1 MPNLNNN
8 NKGRVEIF
16 STLPFFISVR
26 MNNLNQNTQLDN
38 IKRIRIGNDIR
49 LRINLLNMKGVDT
62 INIKSIKVYIINTS
76 REKEK
81 ADKIANCTKF
91 ISRFPCEPHHPAF
104 EPSAYDLNLAGLPR
118 YYAYPEHHCHYFYH
132 GFGLHPDWSHIY
144 PVENCTNDTEFIAP
158 VQATEYKDQVDA
170 YFPANSQLYCGV
182 YKIVVVA
189 RIYQPGYGLD
199 NLRTITM
206 DYNNI
211 FRLVDDSTGTNS
223 DVTIEIGA
231 ASEVGVQGLELSGST
246 DMIVGETQF
255 ISTVF
260 TPSNATNKQITC
272 TTSGSSVET
281 VALSSAGFM
290 ARATQLPNPAA
301 GDTYGTVVVTSYD
314 NSSVSASI
322 KIKVHN
328 YATAVTLGTNN
339 SISIPAKTSITVNPS
354 VLLESADIVTNYK
367 ISGKT
372 HNAAQLV
379 VDGIYI
385 KMQDGP
391 DLYEPLYGNYATVT
405 EVGNMSNDI
414 IITNNGINTIPAIL
428 RVKIVSNIVDEHK
441 QNIEKTFD
449 IQLQPSTAVTT
460 EDKYIQSGVYNKQ
473 NSNIELSRSD
483 NTIVNVDLSDELGW
497 YEGE

>member
-1 MPNLNNN
+1 MNNN
-8 NKGRVEIF
+8 I
-16 STLPFFISVR
+16 
-26 MNNLNQNTQLDN
+26 LNQDTQLDN
-38 IKRIRIGNDIR
+38 VKRIRIGNDIR
-49 LRINLLNMKGVDT
+49 LRINLMNMKGIDT

-144 PVENCTNDTEFIAP
+144 PVNNCTNDTEFIAP

-231 ASEVGVQGLELSGST
+231 ASEVSVQGLELNGST
-246 DMIVGETQF
+246 EMIVGETQF

-260 TPSNATNKQITC
+260 TPSNATNKQVTC
-272 TTSGSSVET
+272 TTSGNSVET
-281 VALSSAGFM
+281 AALSPSGIM
-290 ARATQLPNPAA
+290 VRATQLPNPAA
-301 GDTYGTVVVTSYD
+301 GDTYGTIIATSYD

-328 YATAVTLGTNN
+328 YATQVTLGTHN
-339 SISIPAKTSITVNPS
+339 SVSIPSKASLTINPS
-354 VLLESADIVTNYK
+354 VLLENNDIVSNYK
-367 ISGKT
+367 IGGKT

-385 KMQDGP
+385 KTQNGP
-391 DLYEPLYGNYATVT
+391 NIYEPVYGNYATVT
-405 EVGNMSNDI
+405 EVGNASNDI
-414 IITNNGINTIPAIL
+414 IITNNGFNTVPAIL
-428 RVKIVSNIVDEHK
+428 RVKVVSNIIDLHK

-449 IQLQPSTAVTT
+449 IQLQPTTIVTS

-483 NTIVNVDLSDELGW
+483 NTVVNVDLSDELGW

>member
-1 MPNLNNN
+1 MNNN
-8 NKGRVEIF
+8 I
-16 STLPFFISVR
+16 
-26 MNNLNQNTQLDN
+26 LNQDTQLDN

-49 LRINLLNMKGVDT
+49 LRINLLNMKGIDT

-144 PVENCTNDTEFIAP
+144 PVNNCTNDTEFIAP

-246 DMIVGETQF
+246 DMVVGETQF
-255 ISTVF
+255 ISTIF

-272 TTSGSSVET
+272 TTSGSSIEA
-281 VALSSAGFM
+281 VALSSAGFI

-301 GDTYGTVVVTSYD
+301 GDTYGTVAVTSYD
-314 NSSVSASI
+314 NNSVSAFI

-328 YATAVTLGTNN
+328 YAIAVTLGTNN
-339 SISIPAKTSITVNPS
+339 SISIPAKASVTINPS
-354 VLLESADIVTNYK
+354 VLLENADIVSNYK
-367 ISGKT
+367 IGSKT

-379 VDGIYI
+379 VDGVYI
-385 KMQDGP
+385 KTQGGS
-391 DLYEPLYGNYATVT
+391 DLYEPHYSNYATVT
-405 EVGNMSNDI
+405 EVGNASNDI
-414 IITNNGINTIPAIL
+414 IITNNGLNTISAIL
-428 RVKIVSNIVDEHK
+428 RVKVVSNIVDEHK

-449 IQLQPSTAVTT
+449 IQLQPTTIVTS

-483 NTIVNVDLSDELGW
+483 NTVVNVDLSDELGW

>member
-1 MPNLNNN
+1 MNNN
-8 NKGRVEIF
+8 I
-16 STLPFFISVR
+16 
-26 MNNLNQNTQLDN
+26 LNQDTQLDN

-49 LRINLLNMKGVDT
+49 LRINLLNMKGIDT

-246 DMIVGETQF
+246 DMVVGETQF

-281 VALSSAGFM
+281 VALSSAGFI

-367 ISGKT
+367 ISSKT

-391 DLYEPLYGNYATVT
+391 DLYEPLYSNYATVT

-428 RVKIVSNIVDEHK
+428 RVRVVSNIVDMNK
-441 QNIEKTFD
+441 DNIEKTFD
-449 IQLQPSTAVTT
+449 IQLQPSTTVTT
-460 EDKYIQSGVYNKQ
+460 EDKYIQSGIYNKQ

-483 NTIVNVDLSDELGW
+483 NTVINVDLSDELGW

>member
-1 MPNLNNN
+1 MNNN
-8 NKGRVEIF
+8 I
-16 STLPFFISVR
+16 
-26 MNNLNQNTQLDN
+26 LNQDTQLDN

-49 LRINLLNMKGVDT
+49 LRINLLNMKGIDT

-231 ASEVGVQGLELSGST
+231 ASEIGVQGLELSGST
-246 DMIVGETQF
+246 DMVVGETQF

-314 NSSVSASI
+314 NNFVSASI

-328 YATAVTLGTNN
+328 YATAVTLGTR
-339 SISIPAKTSITVNPS
+339 SAVSIPAKTSVTINPS
-354 VLLESADIVTNYK
+354 VLLENNDVVSNYK
-367 ISGKT
+367 ISSKT
-372 HNAAQLV
+372 YNATQFV
-379 VDGIYI
+379 VDGVYTKTQGGSDVYDPI
-385 KMQDGP
+385 
-391 DLYEPLYGNYATVT
+391 YGNYVAID
-405 EVGNMSNDI
+405 EIGNIANDI
-414 IITNNGINTIPAIL
+414 VITNKGVNTTPVIL
-428 RVKIVSNIVDEHK
+428 RVRVVSNIVDMNK
-441 QNIEKTFD
+441 DNIEKTFD
-449 IQLQPSTAVTT
+449 IQLQPSTNVTT
-460 EDKYIQSGVYNKQ
+460 DDKYIQSGVYNKQ
-473 NSNIELSRSD
+473 NNNIELSRSD

>member
-49 LRINLLNMKGVDT
+49 LRINLLDMKGVDT

-281 VALSSAGFM
+281 VALSSAGFV

-473 NSNIELSRSD
+473 NSNIQLYRSD

>member
-1 MPNLNNN
+1 MNNN
-8 NKGRVEIF
+8 I
-16 STLPFFISVR
+16 
-26 MNNLNQNTQLDN
+26 LNQDTQLDN

-49 LRINLLNMKGVDT
+49 LRINLLNMKGIDT

-91 ISRFPCEPHHPAF
+91 ISRFPCEPHHTAF

-170 YFPANSQLYCGV
+170 YFPANNQLYCGV

-231 ASEVGVQGLELSGST
+231 ASEVGVQGLKLSGST
-246 DMIVGETQF
+246 DMVVGETQF

-260 TPSNATNKQITC
+260 TPSNAANKQITC

-281 VALSSAGFM
+281 VALSSTGFM
-290 ARATQLPNPAA
+290 ARATQLPNPAV

-314 NSSVSASI
+314 NNSVSASI

-328 YATAVTLGTNN
+328 YATAVTLGTR
-339 SISIPAKTSITVNPS
+339 SAVSIPAKTSVTINPS
-354 VLLESADIVTNYK
+354 VLLENNDVVSNYK
-367 ISGKT
+367 TGSKT
-372 HNAAQLV
+372 YDATQFV
-379 VDGIYI
+379 VDGVYI
-385 KMQDGP
+385 KTQDGS
-391 DLYEPLYGNYATVT
+391 DIYDPLYGNHVAIDKI
-405 EVGNMSNDI
+405 GNIANDI
-414 IITNNGINTIPAIL
+414 VITNKGVNTTPVIL
-428 RVKIVSNIVDEHK
+428 RVRVISNIVDMNK
-441 QNIEKTFD
+441 NNIEKTFD
-449 IQLQPSTAVTT
+449 IQLQPYTNVTT
-460 EDKYIQSGVYNKQ
+460 DDKYIQSGVYNKQ
-473 NSNIELSRSD
+473 NNNIELSRSD
-483 NTIVNVDLSDELGW
+483 NTIVNIDLSDELGW

>member
-1 MPNLNNN
+1 MNNN
-8 NKGRVEIF
+8 I
-16 STLPFFISVR
+16 
-26 MNNLNQNTQLDN
+26 LNQDTQLDN
-38 IKRIRIGNDIR
+38 VKRIRIGNDIR
-49 LRINLLNMKGVDT
+49 LRINLLNMKGIDT

-158 VQATEYKDQVDA
+158 VRATEYKDQVDA
-170 YFPANSQLYCGV
+170 YFPANNQLYCGV

-246 DMIVGETQF
+246 DMVVGETQF
-255 ISTVF
+255 VGTIF

-314 NSSVSASI
+314 NNSVSASI

-328 YATAVTLGTNN
+328 YATAVTLGTR
-339 SISIPAKTSITVNPS
+339 SAVLIPAKASVTINPS
-354 VLLESADIVTNYK
+354 VLLENNDVVSNYK
-367 ISGKT
+367 IGSKT
-372 HNAAQLV
+372 HNATQFV
-379 VDGIYI
+379 VDGVYTKTQGGSDVYDPI
-385 KMQDGP
+385 
-391 DLYEPLYGNYATVT
+391 YGNYVAID
-405 EVGNMSNDI
+405 EIGNIANDI
-414 IITNNGINTIPAIL
+414 VITNKGVNTTPVIL
-428 RVKIVSNIVDEHK
+428 RVRVVSNIVDMNK
-441 QNIEKTFD
+441 DNIEKTFD
-449 IQLQPSTAVTT
+449 IQLQPSTNVTT
-460 EDKYIQSGVYNKQ
+460 DDKYIQSGVYNKQ
-473 NSNIELSRSD
+473 NNNIELSRSD

>member
-1 MPNLNNN
+1 MNNN
-8 NKGRVEIF
+8 I
-16 STLPFFISVR
+16 
-26 MNNLNQNTQLDN
+26 LNQDTLLDN

-49 LRINLLNMKGVDT
+49 LRINLLNMNGIDT

-170 YFPANSQLYCGV
+170 YFPANNQLYCGV

-246 DMIVGETQF
+246 DMVVEETQF

-281 VALSSAGFM
+281 IALSSAGFM
-290 ARATQLPNPAA
+290 VRATQLPNPAA

-314 NSSVSASI
+314 NNSVSASI

-328 YATAVTLGTNN
+328 YATAVTLGTR
-339 SISIPAKTSITVNPS
+339 SAVSIPAKASVTINPS
-354 VLLESADIVTNYK
+354 VLLENNDVVSNYK
-367 ISGKT
+367 IGSKT
-372 HNAAQLV
+372 HNATQFV
-379 VDGIYI
+379 VDGVYT
-385 KMQDGP
+385 KTWDGSDVYDP
-391 DLYEPLYGNYATVT
+391 IYGNYVAID
-405 EVGNMSNDI
+405 EIGNIANDI
-414 IITNNGINTIPAIL
+414 VITNKGVNTTPVIL
-428 RVKIVSNIVDEHK
+428 RVRVVSNIVDMNK
-441 QNIEKTFD
+441 DNIEKTFD
-449 IQLQPSTAVTT
+449 IQLQPSTNITT
-460 EDKYIQSGVYNKQ
+460 NDKYIQSGVYNKQ
-473 NSNIELSRSD
+473 NNNIELSRSD

>member
-1 MPNLNNN
+1 
-8 NKGRVEIF
+8 
-16 STLPFFISVR
+16 
-26 MNNLNQNTQLDN
+26 
-38 IKRIRIGNDIR
+38 
-49 LRINLLNMKGVDT
+49 MKGIDT

-118 YYAYPEHHCHYFYH
+118 YYAYPEYHCHYFYH

-170 YFPANSQLYCGV
+170 YFPANNQLYCGV

-246 DMIVGETQF
+246 DMVVGETQF
-255 ISTVF
+255 VGTIF

-281 VALSSAGFM
+281 VALSSAGFI

-314 NSSVSASI
+314 NNSVSASI

-328 YATAVTLGTNN
+328 YATAVTLGTR
-339 SISIPAKTSITVNPS
+339 SAVSIPAKTSVTINPS
-354 VLLESADIVTNYK
+354 VLLENNDVVSNYK
-367 ISGKT
+367 IGSKT
-372 HNAAQLV
+372 HNATQFV
-379 VDGIYI
+379 VDGVYT
-385 KMQDGP
+385 KTQDGSDVYNP
-391 DLYEPLYGNYATVT
+391 IYGNYVAID
-405 EVGNMSNDI
+405 EIGNIANDI
-414 IITNNGINTIPAIL
+414 VITNKGVNTTPVIL
-428 RVKIVSNIVDEHK
+428 RVRVVSNIVDMNK
-441 QNIEKTFD
+441 DNIEKTFD
-449 IQLQPSTAVTT
+449 IQLQPSTNVTT
-460 EDKYIQSGVYNKQ
+460 DDKYIQSGVYNKQ
-473 NSNIELSRSD
+473 NNNIELSRSD

>member
-1 MPNLNNN
+1 MNNN
-8 NKGRVEIF
+8 I
-16 STLPFFISVR
+16 
-26 MNNLNQNTQLDN
+26 LNQDTQLDN

-49 LRINLLNMKGVDT
+49 LRINLLNMKGIDT

-132 GFGLHPDWSHIY
+132 GFGPHPDWSHIY

-231 ASEVGVQGLELSGST
+231 ATNITT
-246 DMIVGETQF
+246 D
-255 ISTVF
+255 
-260 TPSNATNKQITC
+260 
-272 TTSGSSVET
+272 
-281 VALSSAGFM
+281 
-290 ARATQLPNPAA
+290 
-301 GDTYGTVVVTSYD
+301 
-314 NSSVSASI
+314 
-322 KIKVHN
+322 
-328 YATAVTLGTNN
+328 
-339 SISIPAKTSITVNPS
+339 
-354 VLLESADIVTNYK
+354 
-367 ISGKT
+367 
-372 HNAAQLV
+372 
-379 VDGIYI
+379 
-385 KMQDGP
+385 
-391 DLYEPLYGNYATVT
+391 
-405 EVGNMSNDI
+405 
-414 IITNNGINTIPAIL
+414 
-428 RVKIVSNIVDEHK
+428 
-441 QNIEKTFD
+441 
-449 IQLQPSTAVTT
+449 
-460 EDKYIQSGVYNKQ
+460 DKYIQFGVYNRQ
-473 NSNIELSRSD
+473 NNNIELYMSD
-483 NTIVNVDLSDELGW
+483 NTVVNVDLSDEFGW

>member
-1 MPNLNNN
+1 
-8 NKGRVEIF
+8 
-16 STLPFFISVR
+16 
-26 MNNLNQNTQLDN
+26 
-38 IKRIRIGNDIR
+38 
-49 LRINLLNMKGVDT
+49 MKGIDT
-62 INIKSIKVYIINTS
+62 INIRSIKVYIINTS

-170 YFPANSQLYCGV
+170 YFPANNQLYCGV

-246 DMIVGETQF
+246 DMVVGETQF
-255 ISTVF
+255 VGTRF

-272 TTSGSSVET
+272 TTNGSSVEA
-281 VALSSAGFM
+281 VDSSSAGFTV
-290 ARATQLPNPAA
+290 RATQLPNPAV
-301 GDTYGTVVVTSYD
+301 GDTYGTVVVTSHD
-314 NSSVSASI
+314 NNSVSASI

-328 YATAVTLGTNN
+328 YATTVTLGTR
-339 SISIPAKTSITVNPS
+339 SAVSIPAKTSVTINPS
-354 VLLESADIVTNYK
+354 VLLENNDVVSNYK
-367 ISGKT
+367 IGSKT
-372 HNAAQLV
+372 YNATQFV
-379 VDGIYI
+379 VDGIYT
-385 KMQDGP
+385 KMHNGIDVYDP
-391 DLYEPLYGNYATVT
+391 DFGNYAAID
-405 EVGNMSNDI
+405 EIGNIANDI
-414 IITNNGINTIPAIL
+414 VITNKGVNTTPIIL
-428 RVKIVSNIVDEHK
+428 RVRVVSNIVDMNK
-441 QNIEKTFD
+441 DNIEKTFD
-449 IQLQPSTAVTT
+449 IQLQPSTNVTT
-460 EDKYIQSGVYNKQ
+460 GDKYIQSGVYNKQ
-473 NSNIELSRSD
+473 NNNIELSRSD
-483 NTIVNVDLSDELGW
+483 NTVVNVDLSDELGW

>member
-1 MPNLNNN
+1 MNNN
-8 NKGRVEIF
+8 I
-16 STLPFFISVR
+16 
-26 MNNLNQNTQLDN
+26 LNQDTQLDN

-49 LRINLLNMKGVDT
+49 LRINLLNMKGIDT

-158 VQATEYKDQVDA
+158 VQATEYKDRVDA
-170 YFPANSQLYCGV
+170 YFPANNQLYCGV

-231 ASEVGVQGLELSGST
+231 ASEVGIQGLELSGST
-246 DMIVGETQF
+246 DMVVGETQF
-255 ISTVF
+255 VGTIF

-272 TTSGSSVET
+272 TTSGSSVE
-281 VALSSAGFM
+281 VVNSSSAGFTV
-290 ARATQLPNPAA
+290 RATQLPNPAA

-314 NSSVSASI
+314 NNSVSASI

-328 YATAVTLGTNN
+328 YATAVTLGTR
-339 SISIPAKTSITVNPS
+339 SAVSIPAKASVTINPS
-354 VLLESADIVTNYK
+354 VLLENNDVVSNYK
-367 ISGKT
+367 IGSKT
-372 HNAAQLV
+372 HNATQFV
-379 VDGIYI
+379 VDGVYI
-385 KMQDGP
+385 KMQDGSDVYDP
-391 DLYEPLYGNYATVT
+391 IYGNYVAID
-405 EVGNMSNDI
+405 EIGNIANDI
-414 IITNNGINTIPAIL
+414 VITNKGANTTPVIL
-428 RVKIVSNIVDEHK
+428 RVRVVSNIVDMNK
-441 QNIEKTFD
+441 DNIEKTFD
-449 IQLQPSTAVTT
+449 IQLQPSTNVTT
-460 EDKYIQSGVYNKQ
+460 DDKYIQSGVYNKQ
-473 NSNIELSRSD
+473 NNNIELSRSD

>member
-1 MPNLNNN
+1 MNNN
-8 NKGRVEIF
+8 I
-16 STLPFFISVR
+16 
-26 MNNLNQNTQLDN
+26 LNQDTQLDN

-49 LRINLLNMKGVDT
+49 LRINLLNMKGIDT

-158 VQATEYKDQVDA
+158 VQATEYKDRVDA
-170 YFPANSQLYCGV
+170 YFPANNQLYCGV

-199 NLRTITM
+199 NLKTITM

-231 ASEVGVQGLELSGST
+231 ASEAGVQGLKLSGSI
-246 DMIVGETQF
+246 DMVVGETQF
-255 ISTVF
+255 VGTIF

-272 TTSGSSVET
+272 TTNGSSVE
-281 VALSSAGFM
+281 VVNSSSAGFTV
-290 ARATQLPNPAA
+290 RATQLPNPAA

-314 NSSVSASI
+314 NNSVSASI

-328 YATAVTLGTNN
+328 YATAVTLGTRGAV
-339 SISIPAKTSITVNPS
+339 SIPAKTSVTINPS
-354 VLLESADIVTNYK
+354 VLLENNDVVSNYK
-367 ISGKT
+367 IGSKT
-372 HNAAQLV
+372 QNATQFV
-379 VDGIYI
+379 VDGVYI
-385 KMQDGP
+385 KTQDGSNAYNP
-391 DLYEPLYGNYATVT
+391 IYGNYVAIN
-405 EVGNMSNDI
+405 EIGNIANDI
-414 IITNNGINTIPAIL
+414 VITNKGVNTTPAIL
-428 RVKIVSNIVDEHK
+428 RVRVVSNIVDMNK
-441 QNIEKTFD
+441 DNIEKTFD
-449 IQLQPSTAVTT
+449 IRLQPSTNVTT
-460 EDKYIQSGVYNKQ
+460 DDKYIQSGVYNKQ
-473 NSNIELSRSD
+473 NNNIELSRSD

>member
-49 LRINLLNMKGVDT
+49 LRINLLDMKGVDT

-473 NSNIELSRSD
+473 NSNIQLYRSD

>member
-1 MPNLNNN
+1 MNNN
-8 NKGRVEIF
+8 I
-16 STLPFFISVR
+16 
-26 MNNLNQNTQLDN
+26 LNQDTQLDN

-49 LRINLLNMKGVDT
+49 LRINLLNMEGIDT

-91 ISRFPCEPHHPAF
+91 ISRFPCEPHHQAF

-158 VQATEYKDQVDA
+158 VQATEYKDQVNA
-170 YFPANSQLYCGV
+170 YFPANNQLYCGV

-199 NLRTITM
+199 SLRTITM
-206 DYNNI
+206 DYNDV

-223 DVTIEIGA
+223 DVTMEIGA
-231 ASEVGVQGLELSGST
+231 VSEVGVQGLELSGST
-246 DMIVGETQF
+246 DMVVGETQF
-255 ISTVF
+255 VGTIF
-260 TPSNATNKQITC
+260 TPSNATNKLITC

-281 VALSSAGFM
+281 VAISSAGFM
-290 ARATQLPNPAA
+290 ARATQLPDPAA

-314 NSSVSASI
+314 NKFVSASI

-328 YATAVTLGTNN
+328 YATAVTLGTR
-339 SISIPAKTSITVNPS
+339 SAVSIPAKTSVTITPS
-354 VLLESADIVTNYK
+354 VLLENNDIVSNYK
-367 ISGKT
+367 IGSET
-372 HNAAQLV
+372 HNATRFV
-379 VDGIYI
+379 VDGVYI
-385 KMQDGP
+385 KTQDGGDICDP
-391 DLYEPLYGNYATVT
+391 IYGNYVT
-405 EVGNMSNDI
+405 IYEVGNIANDI
-414 IITNNGINTIPAIL
+414 VITNKGANTTPVIL
-428 RVKIVSNIVDEHK
+428 RVKVVSNIVDMNK
-441 QNIEKTFD
+441 DNIEKTFD
-449 IQLQPSTAVTT
+449 IQLQPSTNVTID
-460 EDKYIQSGVYNKQ
+460 DKYIQSGVYNKQ
-473 NSNIELSRSD
+473 NNNIELSRSD

>member
-1 MPNLNNN
+1 MNNN
-8 NKGRVEIF
+8 I
-16 STLPFFISVR
+16 
-26 MNNLNQNTQLDN
+26 LNQDTQLDN

-49 LRINLLNMKGVDT
+49 LRINLLNMKGIDT

-144 PVENCTNDTEFIAP
+144 PVKDCTNDTEFIAP

-290 ARATQLPNPAA
+290 ARATQLPNPAT
-301 GDTYGTVVVTSYD
+301 GDTYGTVVATSYG

-354 VLLESADIVTNYK
+354 VLLENADIVTNYK

-391 DLYEPLYGNYATVT
+391 DLYEPLYSNYATVT

-414 IITNNGINTIPAIL
+414 IITNNGINTTPAIL

-449 IQLQPSTAVTT
+449 IQLQPSTTVTT

-483 NTIVNVDLSDELGW
+483 NTVINVDLSDELGW

>member
-1 MPNLNNN
+1 MNNN
-8 NKGRVEIF
+8 I
-16 STLPFFISVR
+16 
-26 MNNLNQNTQLDN
+26 LNQDTQLDN

-49 LRINLLNMKGVDT
+49 LRINLLNMKGIDT

-144 PVENCTNDTEFIAP
+144 SVENCTNDTEFIAP

-170 YFPANSQLYCGV
+170 YFPANNQLYCGV

-246 DMIVGETQF
+246 DMVVGETQF
-255 ISTVF
+255 VGTIF

-272 TTSGSSVET
+272 TTSGSSVEA
-281 VALSSAGFM
+281 VNSSSAGFTV
-290 ARATQLPNPAA
+290 RATQLPNPAA

-314 NSSVSASI
+314 NNSVSASI

-328 YATAVTLGTNN
+328 YATTVTLGTR
-339 SISIPAKTSITVNPS
+339 SAVSIPAKTSVTINPS
-354 VLLESADIVTNYK
+354 VLLENNAVVSNYK
-367 ISGKT
+367 IGSKT
-372 HNAAQLV
+372 HNATQFV
-379 VDGIYI
+379 VDGVYT
-385 KMQDGP
+385 KTQDGSDVYDP
-391 DLYEPLYGNYATVT
+391 IYGNYVAID
-405 EVGNMSNDI
+405 EIGNIANDI
-414 IITNNGINTIPAIL
+414 VITNKGVNTTPVIL
-428 RVKIVSNIVDEHK
+428 RVRVISNIVDMNK
-441 QNIEKTFD
+441 DNIEKTFD
-449 IQLQPSTAVTT
+449 IQLQPSTNVTT
-460 EDKYIQSGVYNKQ
+460 DDKYIQSGVYNKQ
-473 NSNIELSRSD
+473 NNNIELSRSD

>member
-1 MPNLNNN
+1 MNNN
-8 NKGRVEIF
+8 I
-16 STLPFFISVR
+16 
-26 MNNLNQNTQLDN
+26 LNQDTQLDN
-38 IKRIRIGNDIR
+38 VKKIRIGNDIR
-49 LRINLLNMKGVDT
+49 LRINLLNMKGIDT

-91 ISRFPCEPHHPAF
+91 VSRFPCEPHHPAF

-144 PVENCTNDTEFIAP
+144 PVKNCINDTEFIAP
-158 VQATEYKDQVDA
+158 VQATEYKDQVYA
-170 YFPANSQLYCGV
+170 YFPANNQLYCGV

-211 FRLVDDSTGTNS
+211 FRLVDDSTGINS

-231 ASEVGVQGLELSGST
+231 ASEVGVQSLELSGAT
-246 DMIVGETQF
+246 NMVVGESQF
-255 ISTVF
+255 VGTIF

-272 TTSGSSVET
+272 TTSGSGIEIVSS
-281 VALSSAGFM
+281 SSAGFTV
-290 ARATQLPNPAA
+290 RATQLPNPAV
-301 GDTYGTVVVTSYD
+301 GDTEGVVTAISYD
-314 NSSVSASI
+314 NNSASASI

-328 YATAVTLGTNN
+328 YATAVTLGTRN
-339 SISIPAKTSITVNPS
+339 SVSIPANASVTINPS
-354 VLLESADIVTNYK
+354 VLLENNDIVSSYK
-367 ISGKT
+367 VGGKT
-372 HNAAQLV
+372 FNAAELK

-385 KMQDGP
+385 KMPGGP
-391 DLYEPLYGNYATVT
+391 DIYEPYYGNYATVT
-405 EVGNMSNDI
+405 EVGNASNDI
-414 IITNNGINTIPAIL
+414 VITNNGFNTVPVIL
-428 RVKIVSNIVDEHK
+428 RVKVVSNILDSDKNAV
-441 QNIEKTFD
+441 EKTFD
-449 IQLQPSTAVTT
+449 IQLHPSTNVTT
-460 EDKYIQSGVYNKQ
+460 EDKYIQSGTYNK
-473 NSNIELSRSD
+473 NSNNIELSRSD
-483 NTIVNVDLSDELGW
+483 NTVVNVDLSDELGW

>member
-1 MPNLNNN
+1 MNNN
-8 NKGRVEIF
+8 I
-16 STLPFFISVR
+16 
-26 MNNLNQNTQLDN
+26 LNQDTQLDN

-49 LRINLLNMKGVDT
+49 LRINLLNMKGIDT

-170 YFPANSQLYCGV
+170 YFPANNQLYCGV

-246 DMIVGETQF
+246 DMVVGETQF
-255 ISTVF
+255 VGTIF

-314 NSSVSASI
+314 NNSVSASI

-328 YATAVTLGTNN
+328 YATAVTLGTR
-339 SISIPAKTSITVNPS
+339 SAVSIPAKTSVTINPS
-354 VLLESADIVTNYK
+354 VLLENNDVVSNYK
-367 ISGKT
+367 IGSKT
-372 HNAAQLV
+372 HNATQFV
-379 VDGIYI
+379 VDGVYT
-385 KMQDGP
+385 KTQDGSDVYDP
-391 DLYEPLYGNYATVT
+391 IYGNYVAID
-405 EVGNMSNDI
+405 EIGNIANDI
-414 IITNNGINTIPAIL
+414 VITNKGVNTTPVIL
-428 RVKIVSNIVDEHK
+428 RVRVISNIVDMNK
-441 QNIEKTFD
+441 DNIEKTFD
-449 IQLQPSTAVTT
+449 IQLQPSTNVTT
-460 EDKYIQSGVYNKQ
+460 DDKYIQSGVYNKQ
-473 NSNIELSRSD
+473 NNNIELSRSD

>member
-1 MPNLNNN
+1 MNNN
-8 NKGRVEIF
+8 I
-16 STLPFFISVR
+16 
-26 MNNLNQNTQLDN
+26 LNQDTQLDN

-49 LRINLLNMKGVDT
+49 LRINLLNMKGIDT

-158 VQATEYKDQVDA
+158 VQATEYKDKVDA
-170 YFPANSQLYCGV
+170 YFPANNQLYCGV

-246 DMIVGETQF
+246 DMVVGETQF
-255 ISTVF
+255 VGTIF
-260 TPSNATNKQITC
+260 TPSNAINKQIIC
-272 TTSGSSVET
+272 TTSGPSVE
-281 VALSSAGFM
+281 VVNSSSAGFTV
-290 ARATQLPNPAA
+290 RATQLFNPAA

-314 NSSVSASI
+314 NNSVSASI

-328 YATAVTLGTNN
+328 YATAVTLGTR
-339 SISIPAKTSITVNPS
+339 SDVSIPAKASVTINPS
-354 VLLESADIVTNYK
+354 VLLENNDVVSNYK
-367 ISGKT
+367 IGGKT
-372 HNAAQLV
+372 YDATQFV
-379 VDGIYI
+379 VDGVYT
-385 KMQDGP
+385 KMQDGSDVYDP
-391 DLYEPLYGNYATVT
+391 IYGNYVAINKIVNTA
-405 EVGNMSNDI
+405 NDI
-414 IITNNGINTIPAIL
+414 VITNKGVNTTPVIL
-428 RVKIVSNIVDEHK
+428 RVRVVSNIVDMNK
-441 QNIEKTFD
+441 DNIEKTFD
-449 IQLQPSTAVTT
+449 IQLQPSTNVTT
-460 EDKYIQSGVYNKQ
+460 DDKYIQSGVYNKQ
-473 NSNIELSRSD
+473 NNNIELSRSD

>member
-1 MPNLNNN
+1 MNNN
-8 NKGRVEIF
+8 I
-16 STLPFFISVR
+16 
-26 MNNLNQNTQLDN
+26 LNQDTQLDN
-38 IKRIRIGNDIR
+38 VKRIRIGNDIR
-49 LRINLLNMKGVDT
+49 LRINLLNMKGIDT

-144 PVENCTNDTEFIAP
+144 PVNNCTNDTEFIAP

-246 DMIVGETQF
+246 EMTVGETQL

-260 TPSNATNKQITC
+260 TPSNATNKQVTC
-272 TTSGSSVET
+272 TTSGNSVET
-281 VALSSAGFM
+281 VALSPAGVM
-290 ARATQLPNPAA
+290 IRATQLPNPAA
-301 GDTYGTVVVTSYD
+301 GDTYGTITATSYD

-328 YATAVTLGTNN
+328 YATAVTLGTNS
-339 SISIPAKTSITVNPS
+339 SISIPARTSAIVNPS
-354 VLLESADIVTNYK
+354 VLLETGDIVSNYK
-367 ISGKT
+367 IGGKI
-372 HNAAQLV
+372 HNAAQFV
-379 VDGIYI
+379 VDGVYF
-385 KMQDGP
+385 KTQDGETYDP
-391 DLYEPLYGNYATVT
+391 HYGNYITIN
-405 EVGNMSNDI
+405 EVGDVSNQI
-414 IITNNGINTIPAIL
+414 VISNNGANTTPATL
-428 RVKIVSNIVDEHK
+428 RVKIVSNIVDENK
-441 QNIEKTFD
+441 ENIEKTFD
-449 IQLQPSTAVTT
+449 IQLQPSTNVTT

-473 NSNIELSRSD
+473 NNNIELSRSD
-483 NTIVNVDLSDELGW
+483 NTVVNVDLSDELGW

>member
-1 MPNLNNN
+1 
-8 NKGRVEIF
+8 
-16 STLPFFISVR
+16 
-26 MNNLNQNTQLDN
+26 
-38 IKRIRIGNDIR
+38 
-49 LRINLLNMKGVDT
+49 MKGIDT

-144 PVENCTNDTEFIAP
+144 PVENCTNDTEFIAL

-246 DMIVGETQF
+246 DMVVGETQF
-255 ISTVF
+255 VGTIF

-314 NSSVSASI
+314 NNSVSASI

-328 YATAVTLGTNN
+328 YATAVTLGTR
-339 SISIPAKTSITVNPS
+339 SAVSIPAKASVTINPS
-354 VLLESADIVTNYK
+354 VLLENNDVVSNYK
-367 ISGKT
+367 IGGKT
-372 HNAAQLV
+372 HNATQFV
-379 VDGIYI
+379 VDGVYT
-385 KMQDGP
+385 KTQDGSDVYDP
-391 DLYEPLYGNYATVT
+391 IYGNYVAID
-405 EVGNMSNDI
+405 EIGNIANDI
-414 IITNNGINTIPAIL
+414 VITNKGVNTIPVIL
-428 RVKIVSNIVDEHK
+428 RVRVVSNIVDMNK
-441 QNIEKTFD
+441 DNIEKTFD
-449 IQLQPSTAVTT
+449 IQLQPSTNVTT
-460 EDKYIQSGVYNKQ
+460 DDKYIQSGVYNKQ
-473 NSNIELSRSD
+473 NNNIELSRSD